1 MLAGFPNTMVTLQFG
16 MESWTARSRGVRWVE
31 QLVTESSESYKF
43 PFPSQIIT
51 QKGRQAW
58 QGEGK
63 VQKKKIKKGNERREM
78 QKAEG
83 KNWTAQLFAT
93 EDKNK
98 INYWAYMDKQDIT
111 TNLKRKGQRA
121 KVILIVCDSMKC

>member
-1 MLAGFPNTMVTLQFG
+1 
-16 MESWTARSRGVRWVE
+16 
-31 QLVTESSESYKF
+31 
-43 PFPSQIIT
+43 
-51 QKGRQAW
+51 
-58 QGEGK
+58 
-63 VQKKKIKKGNERREM
+63 M

-83 KNWTAQLFAT
+83 KKRTAQLFAT

-111 TNLKRKGQRA
+111 TNLKRKGQCA